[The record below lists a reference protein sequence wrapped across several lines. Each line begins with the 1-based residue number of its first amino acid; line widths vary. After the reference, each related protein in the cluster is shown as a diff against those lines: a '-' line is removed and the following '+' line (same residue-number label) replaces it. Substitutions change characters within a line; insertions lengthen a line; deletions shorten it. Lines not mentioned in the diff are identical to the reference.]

1 MTLEELLGCPEKW
14 ESLSDKQIID
24 YFDSFGVFNI
34 TRPDRESAVYKESD
48 STKKKEKKENKDD
61 KMQLTFRSLDKE
73 KKDKLFELAKAQGVD
88 LSSVF
93 KK

>member
-34 TRPDRESAVYKESD
+34 TRPDRESAVYKEFD
-48 STKKKEKKENKDD
+48 GTKKKEKKDD